1 MYYGNQ
7 RLWWKKHTKLE
18 ITDTKL
24 YVLVASLSAQY
35 NEKLLQQL
43 KTGFKRTINWYK
55 YQSGKKYLCECLKH
69 LISPS
74 FQGVNRLFALS
85 FESDEHRRSYKQY
98 FLPTVEIKD
107 YNIMID
113 GIKFFDQPVNI
124 I

>member
-1 MYYGNQ
+1 MYYGNR

-18 ITDTKL
+18 ITDTEL
-24 YVLVASLSAQY
+24 YVLVVSLSAQD

-43 KTGFKRTINWYK
+43 KAGFKRTINRYK
-55 YQSGKKYLCECLKH
+55 YQSGKKKLYECLKH

-74 FQGVNRLFALS
+74 FQRLNRLFALS
-85 FESDEHRRSYKQY
+85 FESDEHRTSYKQY